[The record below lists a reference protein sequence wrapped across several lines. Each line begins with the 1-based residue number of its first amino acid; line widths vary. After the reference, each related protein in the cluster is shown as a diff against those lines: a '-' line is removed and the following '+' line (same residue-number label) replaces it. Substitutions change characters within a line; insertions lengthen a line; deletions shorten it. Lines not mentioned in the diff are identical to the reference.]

1 MGRAELVHFGIYC
14 RDIEK
19 MRGFYTDL
27 FGLVATD
34 EGDTRIGYLVFLTS
48 DPKEHH
54 QLVLVSGR
62 GEEQK
67 STVNQISFRF
77 KEFAE
82 LRAMREK
89 LEARGIAYRPIDH
102 GLAWSLYVDDPEG
115 NGIEIYVDAPW
126 YITQPYGKLMDFNK
140 SDAELL
146 KDTEAMVRAE
156 PSFRTRAQWEEA
168 QKSKFAQV

>member
-14 RDIEK
+14 RDLEA
-19 MRGFYTDL
+19 MRKFYCDL
-27 FGLVATD
+27 FGLVQTD
-34 EGDTRIGYLVFLTS
+34 EGDTRIGYIAFLSS

-62 GEEQK
+62 TPEQK

-77 KEFAE
+77 PEFSD
-82 LRAMREK
+82 LRAMRDK
-89 LEARGIAYRPIDH
+89 LEARAIAYRPIDH
-102 GLAWSLYVDDPEG
+102 GIAWSLYIEDPEG
-115 NGIEIYVDAPW
+115 NGIEIYVEAPY
-126 YITQPYGKLMDFNK
+126 YITQPYGKLMDFGK

-156 PSFRTRAQWEEA
+156 PSFRTRAQWEAEQRA
-168 QKSKFAQV
+168 KFAAA